1 MDEPQ
6 PVGGAVMIKQVP
18 TRPVSIERIVGDPLF
33 ERGFVEVRSGQ
44 PFDSRVDSWEYE
56 RGRLFGCIAPLGM
69 KLFIAS
75 KKLNPQAVSLFRV
88 ASERGYIL

>member
-1 MDEPQ
+1 
-6 PVGGAVMIKQVP
+6 MIIRQVA
-18 TRPVSIERIVGDPLF
+18 TRTVSIERIMGDAMF
-33 ERGFVEVRSGQ
+33 ERGLHEIRNGK
-44 PFDSRVDSWEYE
+44 PFDWRIDAWEYE

-88 ASERGYIL
+88 ASDRGYIL